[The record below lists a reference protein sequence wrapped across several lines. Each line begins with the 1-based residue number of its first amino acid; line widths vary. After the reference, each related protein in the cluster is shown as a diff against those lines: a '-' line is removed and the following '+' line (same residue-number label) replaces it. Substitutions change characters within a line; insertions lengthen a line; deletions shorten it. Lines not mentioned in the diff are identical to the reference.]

1 MRKLDSLLVIGSLV
15 VSFAPFFWE
24 DFPSMAALYALM
36 TAMSAMYG
44 LSCLLRPKEALL
56 WQQQNIPADVQR
68 VWSQRMGVLY
78 LLNAALCPLGWL
90 LAIFVAF
97 DTDFILFTQIIGF
110 LLVSLLS
117 FVPLLRLWPKKR

>member
-1 MRKLDSLLVIGSLV
+1 MRKLDSLLVIGLLI

-36 TAMSAMYG
+36 TAMSALYG
-44 LSCLLRPKEALL
+44 LSCLLGPKEALL
-56 WQQQNIPADVQR
+56 CQQQNIPADVQR

-90 LAIFVAF
+90 LAIFVTF

>member
-1 MRKLDSLLVIGSLV
+1 MIGLLI

-36 TAMSAMYG
+36 TAMSALYG
-44 LSCLLRPKEALL
+44 LSCLLGPKEALL

-90 LAIFVAF
+90 LAIFVTF